1 MERQTRVKMHRMDY
15 GILLTVTL
23 LCAFGLVMVFSAS
36 YYYAQNYA
44 GADYDGYFYLKKQA
58 VYMLIGYPI
67 MLLLSFFDYRRL
79 EKYKVI
85 GFLVSVVLLVAVLIF
100 GEELNGGKRWLN
112 IAGQSIQPSEIAKF
126 GMMLYM
132 CAFMSKKHA
141 IMRDFKRGMLPML
154 LAIGVICGL
163 IMLQPNMSMA
173 VIVGMMGYALLFA
186 GGADIKQM
194 LLLGVVLVALFVLFA
209 VIEPYRFAR
218 LTSFRDPWN
227 DGDGGLGS
235 GYQLIQSLYALG
247 SGGLFGLGLNNSR
260 QKLLYM
266 TYGESDFIFAILGEE
281 LGFVG
286 AVAVMCAYGF
296 IIFRGLRTA
305 LRCRDRFGS
314 LLATGITVVFALQ
327 VFVNIGVVTGSMPTT
342 GQALPFISAGGSS
355 LLIFLAAMGVLLN
368 ISRYTTAATRQLPVV
383 AETRRGAD
391 LPVPRRD
398 TRTPSPSTR

>member
-44 GADYDGYFYLKKQA
+44 GANYDGYFYLKKQA

-100 GEELNGGKRWLN
+100 GEELNGGKRWLK

-154 LAIGVICGL
+154 LVIGVICGL